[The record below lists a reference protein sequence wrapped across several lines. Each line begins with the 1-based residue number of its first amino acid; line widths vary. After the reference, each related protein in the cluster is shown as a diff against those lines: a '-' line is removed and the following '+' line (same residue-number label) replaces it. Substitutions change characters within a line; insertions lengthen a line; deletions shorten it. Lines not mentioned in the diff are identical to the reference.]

1 MSASALRI
9 ASVYPELLGTYGD
22 GGNVLVLERRLAW
35 RDLPQEVVTVSL
47 GDVLPTDCDLY
58 VLGGGEDEA
67 QLLALDA
74 LRRSGLVDAAGRGA
88 HVFAVCAGM
97 QVCGTWFRSPGG
109 PQHEGLGLLD
119 VTTERRAVRAVGDVV
134 AAPAPALDLPMLIG
148 FENHGGGS
156 TLGPGAQSL
165 AAVQQGVG
173 NDGTGSEGATQG
185 RVVSTY
191 LHGPVLAQN
200 PALADLLLT
209 RALGSA
215 LPPLDDRPI
224 EELRRQRL
232 RRSR

>member
-1 MSASALRI
+1 MSASGLRVV
-9 ASVYPELLGTYGD
+9 SVYPELLGTYGD

-35 RDLPQEVVTVSL
+35 RNLPHEVVTVSL
-47 GDVLPTDCDLY
+47 GDPLPTDCDLY

-67 QLLALDA
+67 QLLALSA
-74 LRRSGLVDAAGRGA
+74 LRLSGLADAVARGA

-119 VTTERRAVRAVGDVV
+119 VTTERRSVRAVGDVV
-134 AAPAPALDLPMLIG
+134 AVPVPAFGLPTLLG

-156 TLGPGAQSL
+156 TLGAAAEPL
-165 AAVQQGVG
+165 ATVQQGVG
-173 NDGTGSEGATQG
+173 NDGTGTEGAVQG

-209 RALGSA
+209 RALGSV
-215 LPPLDDRPI
+215 LEPLDDGPV
-224 EELRRQRL
+224 EELRRRRL
-232 RRSR
+232 RAAR